1 MSQKETSYMEE
12 RMNYYLPGTVK
23 GSSMMEEMD
32 KWVNSFFTNYSEKS
46 DNSNFRK
53 PVVDIQNL
61 DKEYVVE
68 AELPGLSEK
77 EIDVK
82 VEENLLTIS
91 SVRDEVKEN
100 EDKKWLIKERK
111 NSSFKRSFYLP
122 KDADVKKIKASYKD
136 GVLTLNIEKREE
148 SKPFNIKIN

>member
-1 MSQKETSYMEE
+1 
-12 RMNYYLPGTVK
+12 MNYYLPGTVK